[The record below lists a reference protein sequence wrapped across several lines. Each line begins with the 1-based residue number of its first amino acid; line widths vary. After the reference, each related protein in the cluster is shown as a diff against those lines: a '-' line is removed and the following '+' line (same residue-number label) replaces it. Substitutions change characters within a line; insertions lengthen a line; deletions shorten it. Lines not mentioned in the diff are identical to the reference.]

1 MGDYESDMRTIR
13 DYVTAVTEKQIKMT
27 LAFTGALEN
36 VESTFLTASSQEAAP
51 QVLNVVLKSGLKF
64 LEKTAVTA
72 VKAQTG
78 ADLGPLVELV
88 HAVDSEID
96 RAAQAGQSHAA
107 GEWIR
112 DLRTE
117 LVNGYTQSESGDA
130 LRQQLEDD
138 YNQRDEG
145 QQNWLIGGLQNE
157 IDAVR
162 LVTIPRT
169 ETIEVTMYEA
179 WVNQLFN
186 DDCVDGTGNILVQF
200 AEDGALQSATVN
212 ATYGN
217 RVADSLNRVMIR
229 AGVERL
235 MDLKVVKKLCIGD
248 SCMCFE
254 PNNVIRKSTDD
265 EAAEAYLTS
274 PQTWGLVRAF
284 R

>member
-36 VESTFLTASSQEAAP
+36 VESTFLTASSQEAEP

-130 LRQQLEDD
+130 LR
-138 YNQRDEG
+138 
-145 QQNWLIGGLQNE
+145 
-157 IDAVR
+157 

-217 RVADSLNRVMIR
+217 RVADSLNRVMMR